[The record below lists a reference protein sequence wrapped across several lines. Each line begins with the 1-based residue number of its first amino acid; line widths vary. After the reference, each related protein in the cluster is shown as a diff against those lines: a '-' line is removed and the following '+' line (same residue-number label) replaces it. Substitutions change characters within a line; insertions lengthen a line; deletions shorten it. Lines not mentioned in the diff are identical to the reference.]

1 LNVLDRIVT
10 SLHASRG
17 LAHKRDIASV
27 LPHLLPPGVNHDT
40 QVGSVLV
47 GDDCAALPDR
57 DGWLLFAIE
66 GFLNEFVQA
75 DPFFAGYC
83 GVMVNVS
90 DIFAM
95 GGRPLAVVD
104 ALWSRDHQHARP
116 ILDGLRTAAHIYGT
130 PIVGGHSNTRNDREQ
145 LSVAVLGRASRLMTS
160 FGARPGDV
168 LVIAVDLRGRYREPF
183 SNWDASTGAE
193 GSRLRADLDLLP
205 GIAEDGLCSA
215 AKDISQAGVIGTTMM
230 LLECSGVGG
239 FIDVNAVPRPAHVAA
254 ERWLISTFPSY
265 GFVLAVAEPSLKAVC
280 DRFDARGIACAPVGR
295 CDDSGIVRL
304 REGVNERIAWDF
316 RQQELIGCGPRLSRR
331 TETAHA

>member
-1 LNVLDRIVT
+1 MLDRIVN

-27 LPHLLPPGVNHDT
+27 LSQLLPSAANRDT
-40 QVGSVLV
+40 VSSTVLV
-47 GDDCAALPDR
+47 GDDCAALPDG

-66 GFLNEFVQA
+66 GFRNDFVQA

-116 ILDGLRTAAHIYGT
+116 MLDGLRTAAHIYGT

-160 FGARPGDV
+160 FDARPGDELV
-168 LVIAVDLRGRYREPF
+168 LAMDLRGQYREPF

-193 GSRLRADLDLLP
+193 ASRLRADLDLLP
-205 GIAEDGLCSA
+205 ALAAEGLCGA
-215 AKDISQAGVIGTTMM
+215 AKDISQAGIIGTTLM

-239 FIDVNAVPRPAHVAA
+239 FIDVNAVPRPAHVPP

-265 GFVLAVAEPSLKAVC
+265 GFVLAVAQPLLQTVC
-280 DRFDARGIACAPVGR
+280 TRFQARDIACAAVGR
-295 CDDSGIVRL
+295 CDDSGVVRL
-304 REGVNERIAWDF
+304 REGASERIAWDF
-316 RQQELIGCGPRLSRR
+316 RQQPLIGCGPRRR
-331 TETAHA
+331 STDA

>member
-1 LNVLDRIVT
+1 ML
-10 SLHASRG
+10 SL
-17 LAHKRDIASV
+17 
-27 LPHLLPPGVNHDT
+27 P
-40 QVGSVLV
+40 
-47 GDDCAALPDR
+47 
-57 DGWLLFAIE
+57 
-66 GFLNEFVQA
+66 
-75 DPFFAGYC
+75 
-83 GVMVNVS
+83 
-90 DIFAM
+90 
-95 GGRPLAVVD
+95 
-104 ALWSRDHQHARP
+104 
-116 ILDGLRTAAHIYGT
+116 
-130 PIVGGHSNTRNDREQ
+130 
-145 LSVAVLGRASRLMTS
+145 
-160 FGARPGDV
+160 
-168 LVIAVDLRGRYREPF
+168 VIAVDLRGRYREPF

-230 LLECSGVGG
+230 LLECSGVGA

-316 RQQELIGCGPRLSRR
+316 RQQELIGCGPRLPGR

>member
-1 LNVLDRIVT
+1 LTVLDQIVS
-10 SLHASRG
+10 SLRASRG

-27 LPHLLPPGVNHDT
+27 LTHLLPPDAHGDAQN
-40 QVGSVLV
+40 GGVLV
-47 GDDCAALPDR
+47 GDDCAALRDG

-116 ILDGLRTAAHIYGT
+116 VLEGLRTAALIYGT
-130 PIVGGHSNTRNDREQ
+130 PVVGGHTNARNDREQ

-160 FGARPGDV
+160 FDARPGDV
-168 LVIAVDLRGRYREPF
+168 LVVAVDLRGRYREPF
-183 SNWDASTGAE
+183 SHWDASTGVDA
-193 GSRLRADLDLLP
+193 SRLRADLDLLP
-205 GIAEDGLCSA
+205 ALAEDGLCAA
-215 AKDISQAGVIGTTMM
+215 AKDISQAGIIGTTLM

-239 FIDVNAVPRPAHVAA
+239 CIDISAIPRPTQVPP
-254 ERWLISTFPSY
+254 ERWLIATFPSY
-265 GFVLAVAEPSLKAVC
+265 GFVFAVAEPAREAVC
-280 DRFDARGIACAPVGR
+280 HRFNARGIACAAIGQ
-295 CDDSGIVRL
+295 CDDSAIVRL
-304 REGVNERIAWDF
+304 REGTSEQIVWDF
-316 RQQELIGCGPRLSRR
+316 HEQTLIGCGPRPPGR
-331 TETAHA
+331 TGIAHA

>member
-1 LNVLDRIVT
+1 LSVLDEIVN
-10 SLHASRG
+10 SLHTSRG

-27 LPHLLPPGVNHDT
+27 LPHLLPSGANRDT
-40 QVGSVLV
+40 QAGSVLV
-47 GDDCAALPDR
+47 GDDCAALLDR

-116 ILDGLRTAAHIYGT
+116 VLDGLRTAAHIYGT
-130 PIVGGHSNTRNDREQ
+130 PIVGGHTNTRNDREQ

-160 FGARPGDV
+160 FDARPGDV

-193 GSRLRADLDLLP
+193 PSRLRADLDLLP
-205 GIAEDGLCSA
+205 GLAEDGLCAA

-230 LLECSGVGG
+230 LLECSGIGG

-254 ERWLISTFPSY
+254 DRWLISTFPSY

>member
-1 LNVLDRIVT
+1 MLDRILD

-17 LAHKRDIASV
+17 LAHKRDIACV
-27 LPHLLPPGVNHDT
+27 LSHLLPSGPNRDTLPG
-40 QVGSVLV
+40 GVLV

-66 GFLNEFVQA
+66 GFLNDFVQA

-116 ILDGLRTAAHIYGT
+116 MLDGLRTAAHIYGT

-160 FGARPGDV
+160 FDAKPGDV
-168 LVIAVDLRGRYREPF
+168 LVLAIDLRGSYREPF
-183 SNWDASTGAE
+183 SNWDASTAAE
-193 GSRLRADLDLLP
+193 ASRLRADLDLLP
-205 GIAEDGLCSA
+205 RLAEEGLCAA
-215 AKDISQAGVIGTTMM
+215 AKDISQAGVIGTIMM

-239 FIDVNAVPRPAHVAA
+239 LIDVTAVPRPTDVAP

-265 GFVLAVAEPSLKAVC
+265 GFVLAVAEGSVKTVC
-280 DRFDARGIACAPVGR
+280 DRFHARGIACAAVGR
-295 CDDSGIVRL
+295 CDDSAVVRL
-304 REGVNERIAWDF
+304 REGASERIAWDF
-316 RQQELIGCGPRLSRR
+316 RQRPLIGCGPRLPNLGS
-331 TETAHA
+331 THA

>member
-1 LNVLDRIVT
+1 MLDRILD

-17 LAHKRDIASV
+17 LAHKRDIACV
-27 LPHLLPPGVNHDT
+27 LSHLLPSGPNRDT
-40 QVGSVLV
+40 LPDGVLV

-66 GFLNEFVQA
+66 GFLNDFVQA

-116 ILDGLRTAAHIYGT
+116 MLDGLRTAAHIYGT

-160 FGARPGDV
+160 FDARPGDV
-168 LVIAVDLRGRYREPF
+168 LVLAIDLRGSYREPF
-183 SNWDASTGAE
+183 SNWDASTAAE
-193 GSRLRADLDLLP
+193 ASRLRADLDLLP
-205 GIAEDGLCSA
+205 GLAEEGLCAA
-215 AKDISQAGVIGTTMM
+215 AKDISQAGIIGTIMM

-239 FIDVNAVPRPAHVAA
+239 LIDVTAVPRPIDIAP

-265 GFVLAVAEPSLKAVC
+265 GFVLAVAERSVKTVC
-280 DRFDARGIACAPVGR
+280 DRFHARGIACAPVGR
-295 CDDSGIVRL
+295 CDDSAVVRL
-304 REGVNERIAWDF
+304 REGASERIAWDF
-316 RQQELIGCGPRLSRR
+316 RQQPLIGCGPRLPNLGS
-331 TETAHA
+331 AHA

>member
-1 LNVLDRIVT
+1 MLDQIVT

-27 LPHLLPPGVNHDT
+27 LAHVLPPGANRDT
-40 QVGSVLV
+40 QGGSVLV

-116 ILDGLRTAAHIYGT
+116 VLEGLRTAARIYDT

-145 LSVAVLGRASRLMTS
+145 LSVAVLGHASRLMTS
-160 FGARPGDV
+160 FDAQPGDV
-168 LVIAVDLRGRYREPF
+168 LVVAVDLRGRYREHF

-193 GSRLRADLDLLP
+193 ASRLRADLALLP
-205 GIAEDGLCSA
+205 GLAEDGLCAA

-239 FIDVNAVPRPAHVAA
+239 FIDVNAVPRPAHVDA
-254 ERWLISTFPSY
+254 ERWVISTFPSY
-265 GFVLAVAEPSLKAVC
+265 GFVFAVAEPSVKAVC
-280 DRFDARGIACAPVGR
+280 ERFHARDISCAAVGQ

-304 REGVNERIAWDF
+304 REGLRERIVWDF
-316 RQQELIGCGPRLSRR
+316 RQQALIGCGPRQPGR
-331 TETAHA
+331 TQIAHA

>member
-1 LNVLDRIVT
+1 LNVLDQIVS

-27 LPHLLPPGVNHDT
+27 LPHLLPPDADGDT
-40 QVGSVLV
+40 PNGGVLV
-47 GDDCAALPDR
+47 GDDCAALRDR

-116 ILDGLRTAAHIYGT
+116 VLEGLRTAARIYGT
-130 PIVGGHSNTRNDREQ
+130 PVVGGHSNTRNDREQ

-160 FGARPGDV
+160 FDARPGDV
-168 LVIAVDLRGRYREPF
+168 LVVAVDLRGRYREPF

-193 GSRLRADLDLLP
+193 ASQLRADLDLLP
-205 GIAEDGLCSA
+205 GLAEDGLCVA
-215 AKDISQAGVIGTTMM
+215 AKDISQAGIIGTTMM

-239 FIDVNAVPRPAHVAA
+239 VIDINAVPRPTRVMP

-265 GFVLAVAEPSLKAVC
+265 GFVFAVAEPALEAVC
-280 DRFDARGIACAPVGR
+280 HRFHARGIACAAVGW
-295 CDDSGIVRL
+295 CDDSSIVRL
-304 REGVNERIAWDF
+304 REGTRERIAWDF
-316 RQQELIGCGPRLSRR
+316 REQELIGCGPRPPGRVGP
-331 TETAHA
+331 AHA